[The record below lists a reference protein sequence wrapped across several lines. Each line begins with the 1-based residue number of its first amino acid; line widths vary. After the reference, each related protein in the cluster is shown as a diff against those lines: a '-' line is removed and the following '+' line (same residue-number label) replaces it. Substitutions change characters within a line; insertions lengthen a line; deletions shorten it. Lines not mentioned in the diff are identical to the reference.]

1 MIVTLMKLTFSPR
14 NKVASYL
21 VMTVLVLVP
30 FHGFL
35 TVWGSAL
42 VGHYILLR
50 LWDDA
55 LLAILVVVVTVWL
68 IRDKELRQWFSGS
81 LLVRLIAAYA
91 GLTVLLGIVAYTKGD
106 VTPKALAYGLLVNL
120 RFLAWFLA
128 VLLTVQRSAL
138 PERYWVR
145 LTLVPAALVVVFACL
160 QYTVL
165 PHNFLGHFGYNA
177 ATNIAPIETINHDS
191 RYIRVQSTLRGANP
205 LGAYLV
211 VVISAL
217 ATLYVRGRRR
227 IVGAMAGLVSVFALY
242 ASGSRSAWIGL
253 ALSLAVIGWLLIRT
267 RRDRLL
273 FGAVAATV
281 VIVAAGS
288 FWVLKHNVA
297 LQNAVLHT
305 QDNSAVTTSS
315 NEAHV
320 SAVKTGLTDVAHQPL
335 GDGPGTAGPASAYNA
350 PHPVRIA
357 EDYYV
362 QVVQETGWLGL
373 ALFLSILALVATE
386 LYQRASGSPLALA
399 VFVALI
405 GVMFINLLS
414 HAWTD
419 DTLAFLWWGLAAVAL
434 GTRRKKTASHHV

>member
-1 MIVTLMKLTFSPR
+1 
-14 NKVASYL
+14 
-21 VMTVLVLVP
+21 
-30 FHGFL
+30 
-35 TVWGSAL
+35 
-42 VGHYILLR
+42 
-50 LWDDA
+50 
-55 LLAILVVVVTVWL
+55 
-68 IRDKELRQWFSGS
+68 
-81 LLVRLIAAYA
+81 
-91 GLTVLLGIVAYTKGD
+91 
-106 VTPKALAYGLLVNL
+106 
-120 RFLAWFLA
+120 
-128 VLLTVQRSAL
+128 
-138 PERYWVR
+138 
-145 LTLVPAALVVVFACL
+145 
-160 QYTVL
+160 
-165 PHNFLGHFGYNA
+165 
-177 ATNIAPIETINHDS
+177 
-191 RYIRVQSTLRGANP
+191 
-205 LGAYLV
+205 
-211 VVISAL
+211 
-217 ATLYVRGRRR
+217 
-227 IVGAMAGLVSVFALY
+227 MAGLVSVFALY

-253 ALSLAVIGWLLIRT
+253 ALCLAVIGWLLIRT
-267 RRDRLL
+267 RRGRLL
-273 FGAVAATV
+273 FGAVAAAV

>member
-1 MIVTLMKLTFSPR
+1 MKLTFSPR

-55 LLAILVVVVTVWL
+55 LLAILVAVVTVWL

-288 FWVLKHNVA
+288 FWVLKHNAA

-362 QVVQETGWLGL
+362 QVAQETGWLGL